1 MINIPIW
8 FFSILCVLSLAGIV
22 FIIIIIIAIVIHN
35 AEVNLEYKKA
45 VELASKYPEKVEV
58 NNEKD

>member
-8 FFSILCVLSLAGIV
+8 FFSILCVLSLVGIV